1 MERALRFFKVKN
13 FEQFQHYKHRNPP
26 WIKFYN
32 LTLDDYEIA
41 RLPDVAK
48 AHLFSIWLLA
58 SRHNNRLQYDAQ
70 WVAQRINATESVD
83 LDALAASGLIIEI
96 RGKGRKTKD
105 NLASASLA
113 SCKQIAMP
121 EREGET
127 EVETETEQIGRAS
140 APENIVSI
148 KGKYVFEGK
157 IIRLTQDQFNRWK
170 LAYPFIPD
178 FTACLHTAD
187 SYYAENPPEDGKWF
201 FRVSRWLERANT
213 EAKNGKRVYGVD
225 YW

>member
-1 MERALRFFKVKN
+1 MGRAVRFFKVKN

-70 WVAQRINATESVD
+70 WVAQRINATESVN
-83 LDALAASGLIIEI
+83 LEALAASGLIIEI
-96 RGKGRKTKD
+96 RGKGKKSKD
-105 NLASASLA
+105 NLASESLA
-113 SCKQIAMP
+113 SCKQVAMP

-127 EVETETEQIGRAS
+127 ETETEQIGRAS

-148 KGKYVFEGK
+148 KGKYVFDGQV
-157 IIRLTQDQFNRWK
+157 IHLTQEQYDRWAK
-170 LAYPFIPD
+170 AYPDIPD
-178 FTACLHTAD
+178 LTACLHTAD
-187 SYYAENPPEDGKWF
+187 SYYAENPPGDGKWF
-201 FRVSRWLERANT
+201 FRVSKWLERANV
-213 EAKNGKRVYGVD
+213 EGKQGKRKAGYGVD
-225 YW
+225 WM